1 VSSSLLIRVRVLLLT
16 KSTKSAARLQR
27 PRFSAGEFGN
37 GGPEG
42 GVDGRASSHGGG
54 DLPAALGQGA
64 LVLVHVLVAA
74 EGLRAVELTV
84 AVGAAE
90 EAGLGLL
97 RSIWVQEAELK
108 VQLLLLLTR
117 LHG

>member
-1 VSSSLLIRVRVLLLT
+1 VG
-16 KSTKSAARLQR
+16 AARLQR

-54 DLPAALGQGA
+54 GPRPVLAHGGGDLPAALGQGA
-64 LVLVHVLVAA
+64 LVLVRVLVAA
-74 EGLRAVELTV
+74 EGLRDVELAV